1 MDAARTRIFVVDDH
15 PLVREWLSALLREQP
30 DLEICGQADHARGAL
45 APIMAARP
53 DVAIV
58 DLFLKGGTGLDLI
71 KDLREHCPQ
80 TDVIVL
86 SMHEEA
92 GYAERA
98 LRAGARGYVTK
109 RESTT
114 QIVEA
119 IRQVRKGRVFANP
132 ELLAA
137 LAGRMVGQSAVQPS
151 DPLEDLSDR
160 ELEVF
165 RRLGQGRSTRDI
177 AEDLGLSLP
186 TVQTYCQRI
195 KDKLRL
201 ASANELVREAVRW
214 VQNQPHD

>member
-1 MDAARTRIFVVDDH
+1 MDSTRTRVFVVDDH

-30 DLEICGQADHARGAL
+30 DLEICGQADHARNAL
-45 APIMAARP
+45 APILAARP

-58 DLFLKGGTGLDLI
+58 DLFLKGGSGLDLI
-71 KDLREHCPQ
+71 KELREQAPQ

-86 SMHEEA
+86 SMHEEP

-119 IRQVRKGRVFANP
+119 IRQVRKGRVFANG

-137 LAGRMVGQSAVQPS
+137 LAGRMVGQATAPSA
-151 DPLEDLSDR
+151 DPVEDLSDR

-165 RRLGQGRSTRDI
+165 RRLGQGRGTREI
-177 AEDLGLSLP
+177 ASELGLSLP

-195 KDKLRL
+195 KEKLRL
-201 ASANELVREAVRW
+201 ESAHELVREAVSW
-214 VQNQPHD
+214 VQDQENP

>member
-1 MDAARTRIFVVDDH
+1 MDPARTRIFVVDDH

>member
-15 PLVREWLSALLREQP
+15 PLVREWLSTLLREQP

-132 ELLAA
+132 DLLAA
-137 LAGRMVGQSAVQPS
+137 LAGRMVGQSAVQPT
-151 DPLEDLSDR
+151 DPLEGLSDR

>member
-1 MDAARTRIFVVDDH
+1 MDPARTRIFVVDDH

-132 ELLAA
+132 DLLAA